1 MRLARW
7 AGLLLV
13 AAPFLTGCAAFWAAL
28 PSSTSSG
35 CTTSCSTLSSGY
47 FYILNAPSSGTPQVV
62 GEQIV
67 AGTLTAVTGG
77 TLTAPAVPYA
87 MALTPS
93 GSYLYLS
100 TAAGVYVYPVSSGA
114 LGTAAQVSSD
124 ESALAIQVDTTGQWL
139 IEAVQASTSGS
150 ITMAAVPLNT
160 SNGQDNGAEKTATLT
175 IANAAVQPGK
185 MVISSDDKNIF
196 VALGAGGTIIVPF
209 NSSAASGTS
218 PFGSSA
224 YTVPVAN
231 SGGSAFSVAVDPTL
245 RLFYIG
251 ETLADTAGTSGGL
264 RAFEYSS
271 IGGTLVQAAGSPI
284 ASGGLAPNAI
294 LPATSGSQIYVANG
308 AGTTSAGNITT
319 FNLTSGSGAYTIA
332 AAGTHAAAGIQPFS
346 LAKDA
351 NGNFLLAISEL
362 GDPYFSSYTFD
373 TTTTGKLDAQLTATT
388 GTAPLAVV
396 AAP

>member
-28 PSSTSSG
+28 PSSTSNG

-196 VALGAGGTIIVPF
+196 VALGAGGTMIVPF
-209 NSSAASGTS
+209 NASAASGTS

-231 SGGSAFSVAVDPTL
+231 SGGEALSVAVDPTL

-264 RAFEYSS
+264 RVFAYSS
-271 IGGTLVQAAGSPI
+271 IGGTLTQASGSPI

-294 LPATSGSQIYVANG
+294 LPVGSSYVYVANG
-308 AGTTSAGNITT
+308 AGTSAGTINSFSIGGSSSAYTVGT
-319 FNLTSGSGAYTIA
+319 GSSIASGIDPYALAEDGSDNYLLAVNQSGST
-332 AAGTHAAAGIQPFS
+332 
-346 LAKDA
+346 
-351 NGNFLLAISEL
+351 
-362 GDPYFSSYTFD
+362 YFSSYTFSS
-373 TTTTGKLDAQLTATT
+373 TTAGELVEQIFSNNT
-388 GTAPLAVV
+388 GTSPIAIVAV
-396 AAP
+396 P